1 MCLVRKEGWF
11 GYGQPDHRL
20 RIVLLDMV
28 KEVVMVELS
37 LQFQQHQQVTQLS
50 RVTHLVKV
58 AVSAR
63 TDCMLFRLA
72 RIGKVLLMS
81 SLVRYVS
88 YLDVNALLYPGD
100 TLYFVTS

>member
-37 LQFQQHQQVTQLS
+37 LQFQQHQQVTQLTT
-50 RVTHLVKV
+50 VTHMVQVLVI
-58 AVSAR
+58 A
-63 TDCMLFRLA
+63 TIGCMLFRLT
-72 RIGKVLLMS
+72 RIKNVFLM
-81 SLVRYVS
+81 
-88 YLDVNALLYPGD
+88 
-100 TLYFVTS
+100 